1 MQGKASNLIKDLH
14 KSGAIFAF
22 GAFFFWGVYFALVRI
37 PVEQIGWFLPQY
49 TSSFVG
55 LLMFFIIAKVTKDK
69 DVMTKPKLIWL
80 VAITAFLQVAGRI
93 FFNYAISKGQTAIVA
108 PIAGSSPAVFVAL
121 AFFIFKEKLNKKQW
135 LGIVLAL
142 VGIINLS
149 LLST

>member
-1 MQGKASNLIKDLH
+1 
-14 KSGAIFAF
+14 
-22 GAFFFWGVYFALVRI
+22 
-37 PVEQIGWFLPQY
+37 
-49 TSSFVG
+49 
-55 LLMFFIIAKVTKDK
+55 MFFIIAKVTKDK

-80 VAITAFLQVAGRI
+80 VAITAFLQVAGST

-142 VGIINLS
+142 VGIISLS